1 MLFVGFTIALT
12 QCMKPIFRSLFII
25 IVITLAALNTFAD
38 MIIIPKG
45 NTLAEIPPIPEVSLG
60 RHSADLARPEF
71 KNNPVAYYKSRYQHV
86 AYKLLKNYTNDD
98 FKIKEEILKVAKIYE
113 IEPMHI
119 FSAIVAEHVF
129 NFDLMDTLQE
139 YSLKLVQWKTFFTS
153 HDEHPFLKITKCPEM
168 KACADKQTENDRW
181 NCYIHTYEATFKSKL
196 VCGENYDA
204 KTFVTQFF
212 NPNIAGKTYGM
223 GQLSPVKILSLTD
236 IVHQKSGL
244 DFLSLNDI
252 SKVYDAALD
261 PKTTLHYIAAQISLS
276 IQEYKKAGFDMSKN
290 VGLTST
296 LYNLGFET
304 DRARKLLY
312 ANQKNLKENKPIIY
326 PDVNY
331 YGWFANYIEDDLTLL
346 FNDFNS
352 EKAL

>member
-1 MLFVGFTIALT
+1 MKSIYSSLLT
-12 QCMKPIFRSLFII
+12 II
-25 IVITLAALNTFAD
+25 ILVLAASTSLAD
-38 MIIIPKG
+38 IIVIPKG

-60 RHSADLARPEF
+60 RHAAGLMRSEY
-71 KNNPVAYYKSRYQHV
+71 KNDPVAYYKYRYKFV
-86 AYKLLKNYTNDD
+86 VNKLLKNYTNND
-98 FKIKEEILKVAKIYE
+98 FKIKEEILKTAKIYE
-113 IEPMHI
+113 IEPIHL

-139 YSLKLVQWKTFFTS
+139 YSLKLVQWKTLFTS
-153 HDEHPFLKITKCPEM
+153 NNVHPFLKITNCTEM
-168 KACADKQTENDRW
+168 KACAGTQTENDRW
-181 NCYIHTYEATFKSKL
+181 HCYIHTYEARFKSKL
-196 VCGENYDA
+196 ACGENFDD

-244 DFLSLNDI
+244 EFLTLNDI

-276 IQEYKKAGFDMSKN
+276 IQEYKKTGFDISKN

-304 DRARKLLY
+304 DRARKLFYL
-312 ANQKNLKENKPIIY
+312 NQKNLAENKSLIY
-326 PDVNY
+326 PEVNY